1 MTIQNLSLAAEQ
13 NAADQADQS
22 AEVQL
27 PKRTIANWQKPA
39 IAELSLG
46 LEVTAYIYHWQ

>member
-1 MTIQNLSLAAEQ
+1 MNIQNPSPTAEQ
-13 NAADQADQS
+13 TPADQTAG
-22 AEVQL
+22 VQP
-27 PKRTIANWQKPA
+27 PKRTNTDWQKPT